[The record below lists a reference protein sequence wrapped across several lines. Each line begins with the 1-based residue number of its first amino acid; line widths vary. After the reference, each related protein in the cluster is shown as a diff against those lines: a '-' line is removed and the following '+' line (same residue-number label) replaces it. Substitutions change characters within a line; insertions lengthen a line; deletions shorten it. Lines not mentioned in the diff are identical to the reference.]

1 MWMRIT
7 VKSNDSP
14 DMSYDCIDEQD
25 LLDDVDEDYCEI
37 E

>member
-1 MWMRIT
+1 

>member
-1 MWMRIT
+1 

-14 DMSYDCIDEQD
+14 YMSHDCIDEQD
-25 LLDDVDEDYCEI
+25 LLDDADEDYCEI